1 MFKIERHSNGQ
12 GTTLRLSG
20 QIESEH
26 IRQLQM
32 EIEDGSKP
40 HNLDLDEVTLVGR
53 DVVRFFAA
61 YEAQGIELRNCPLYI
76 REWIFRE
83 SN

>member
-26 IRQLQM
+26 IQQLRT
-32 EIEDGSKP
+32 EIEGAPRP
-40 HNLDLDEVTLVGR
+40 HTLDLDEVTLVGR
-53 DVVRFFAA
+53 DVVRFLKAC
-61 YEAQGIELRNCPLYI
+61 ETQGIELRNCPLYI
-76 REWIFRE
+76 QEWIFRE
-83 SN
+83 SD